1 MADRQQ
7 RMPTSNIYCRRH
19 KITGRWTRAM
29 AGDVWGCLT
38 RHSLPPPRK
47 NTSVWCKTR
56 HNTVESRDPEVRRAT
71 ETSGNSRRTQTRLY
85 RDINLVN
92 NKGFHMTI
100 TNCNNFVV
108 ECLNITHLKIARI
121 HMASILAILI
131 KLVYLTPSLESVMT
145 TFLLVNV
152 NISGIT
158 CGPGHDIKHVL
169 ELLSFASIDR
179 LGKKPKENRFCIQLF
194 LDNITNGV
202 RIKTFHNSPKIQASN
217 ITFEDI
223 TIKDVQ
229 NPIIID
235 QHYRSKNTTN

>member
-1 MADRQQ
+1 
-7 RMPTSNIYCRRH
+7 
-19 KITGRWTRAM
+19 
-29 AGDVWGCLT
+29 
-38 RHSLPPPRK
+38 
-47 NTSVWCKTR
+47 
-56 HNTVESRDPEVRRAT
+56 
-71 ETSGNSRRTQTRLY
+71 
-85 RDINLVN
+85 
-92 NKGFHMTI
+92 MTI
-100 TNCNNFVV
+100 TSCNNFVV
-108 ECLNITHLKIARI
+108 ESLNITHLKIARI

-158 CGPGHDIKHVL
+158 CGPGHDIN
-169 ELLSFASIDR
+169 IDR
-179 LGKKPKENRFCIQLF
+179 LGKKPKENSVSGSFVSNSSLT
-194 LDNITNGV
+194 NITNGV

-235 QHYRSKNTTN
+235 QHYRSKNTTNVSLAKISDVHYRNIRDSSVSNVAVTLNCSSSVPCEGMELIDIDIILNSNSLKKLLPLSSSYSFAKPVFKGKQNSPTCE